1 MEADF
6 RKTARRLW
14 RTAPYWRYSVIGASV
29 FSALFLIHVLTEGGS
44 SGVPTPAFYPA
55 PPPPPEPTPDPMT
68 EGHLRAYESTYAS
81 AGSFSPGRRCEALA
95 DAFSKLSAGE
105 VQAGRNVRAS
115 SASRIHALAEGQEC
129 QADIGESD
137 NRFTD
142 LSRALIVSEG
152 QPDFPAVSAALG
164 ALNAFDQSRARYE
177 AEAATISHAQAL
189 LEAEAESQ
197 KRIGQLAKAVTAL
210 QVDPV
215 PASYVH
221 AADALKALT
230 DADRA
235 RLTPD
240 QDQLVAVADDAAD
253 KVEES
258 RTRLANV
265 ALRLSKKGVSQDL
278 DVDSQLIEALANITD
293 FDEALATPEQKEMLG
308 KARAAALPVE
318 WTRLSQ
324 ALSALDKDKSV
335 ANYSAVA
342 SIYDWLRQTANPSKP
357 DQQRLLAAAQGAAD
371 FLPASDNRIEAM
383 SAAASAWRQI
393 GVQARDPV
401 LSALRTIT
409 SFDRMRFTT
418 SQSDDWD
425 LLNQA
430 TTILRGP
437 EIGLTVVDKDRMPI
451 FVFTNDETDQDQ
463 RFVNSLIDALNEAGY
478 RLTNNR
484 DEAVL
489 LTEVSIHG
497 VSDPVIDMN
506 SGPVASYTATA
517 SLDVATRWVSDDSIL
532 FSDAISTT
540 ADSDFSGVK
549 VAALL
554 KAIEQIVTDF
564 RQVTTP

>member
-1 MEADF
+1 
-6 RKTARRLW
+6 
-14 RTAPYWRYSVIGASV
+14 
-29 FSALFLIHVLTEGGS
+29 
-44 SGVPTPAFYPA
+44 
-55 PPPPPEPTPDPMT
+55 
-68 EGHLRAYESTYAS
+68 
-81 AGSFSPGRRCEALA
+81 
-95 DAFSKLSAGE
+95 
-105 VQAGRNVRAS
+105 
-115 SASRIHALAEGQEC
+115 
-129 QADIGESD
+129 
-137 NRFTD
+137 
-142 LSRALIVSEG
+142 
-152 QPDFPAVSAALG
+152 
-164 ALNAFDQSRARYE
+164 
-177 AEAATISHAQAL
+177 
-189 LEAEAESQ
+189 
-197 KRIGQLAKAVTAL
+197 
-210 QVDPV
+210 
-215 PASYVH
+215 
-221 AADALKALT
+221 
-230 DADRA
+230 
-235 RLTPD
+235 
-240 QDQLVAVADDAAD
+240 
-253 KVEES
+253 
-258 RTRLANV
+258 
-265 ALRLSKKGVSQDL
+265 
-278 DVDSQLIEALANITD
+278 
-293 FDEALATPEQKEMLG
+293 
-308 KARAAALPVE
+308 
-318 WTRLSQ
+318 
-324 ALSALDKDKSV
+324 
-335 ANYSAVA
+335 
-342 SIYDWLRQTANPSKP
+342 
-357 DQQRLLAAAQGAAD
+357 
-371 FLPASDNRIEAM
+371 M